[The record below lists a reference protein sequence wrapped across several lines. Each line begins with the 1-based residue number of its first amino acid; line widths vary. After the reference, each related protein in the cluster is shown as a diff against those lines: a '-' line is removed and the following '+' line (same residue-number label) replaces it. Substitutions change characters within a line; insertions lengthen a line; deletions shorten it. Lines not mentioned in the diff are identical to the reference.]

1 MLHTMDLQHTCQNKK
16 FILREP
22 FDLRDVEFIDLP
34 FIVGAIP
41 AGRPCGNRVI
51 SLI

>member
-1 MLHTMDLQHTCQNKK
+1 M
-16 FILREP
+16 
-22 FDLRDVEFIDLP
+22 DVEKADIPYF
-34 FIVGAIP
+34 VGAIP

>member
-1 MLHTMDLQHTCQNKK
+1 MPLKLSIMEARKQ
-16 FILREP
+16 
-22 FDLRDVEFIDLP
+22 LRDVEFIDLP